1 MSEHKNRGGRPPKS
15 SGQKQTE
22 SLDVRL
28 TMAEKRA
35 FQDAAEIAGTPLSV
49 WVRERLR
56 RIARSEL
63 EEANRP
69 VAFMRSNHG

>member
-1 MSEHKNRGGRPPKS
+1 
-15 SGQKQTE
+15 
-22 SLDVRL
+22 
-28 TMAEKRA
+28 MAEKRA

>member
-1 MSEHKNRGGRPPKS
+1 MDKQKKRGGRPPKS

-35 FQDAAEIAGTPLSV
+35 FREAAEVAGMPLSA

-56 RIARSEL
+56 RIARTEL
-63 EEANRP
+63 EEAKRP
-69 VAFMRSNHG
+69 VAFMTNARG